1 MVTIKKL
8 FLTTLLSIVFIISG
22 IKNAHSQAAEIIG
35 GNMLNGAVTGTILGA
50 ATMGLQDKTDFAPL
64 RIGLGAGII
73 GGAAIAVYDI
83 GTLPKGQ
90 QMYISG
96 LFNDGTNS
104 SILILLD
111 TVYGAAVGAALGS
124 AFMLIANDPLVDGLQ
139 YGSSLGAWSGF
150 AVGLFDSF
158 IFAERNRDFISKMP
172 EGPGLLN
179 FSSKSVSLALVEP
192 SLHTEVDF
200 GSDHLGLKISP
211 AVQLFSLRTSF
222 N

>member
-1 MVTIKKL
+1 MISLNKIL
-8 FLTTLLSIVFIISG
+8 LATLLFVTLVLANHTNSHAQS
-22 IKNAHSQAAEIIG
+22 AEVIG

-50 ATMGLQDKTDFAPL
+50 ATMGLQDNTNFAPL

-73 GGAAIAVYDI
+73 AGTGIAIYDI

-124 AFMLIANDPLVDGLQ
+124 AFMLVTNEPLVDGLQ

-158 IFAERNRDFISKMP
+158 FFAERNRDFISSSWTDT
-172 EGPGLLN
+172 GL
-179 FSSKSVSLALVEP
+179 FSYQNKRISLSLIEP
-192 SLHTEVDF
+192 SLHNELRFD
-200 GSDHLGLKISP
+200 GGKLGLTTSP
-211 AVQLFSLRTSF
+211 AIQVISFRTSF
-222 N
+222 

>member
-1 MVTIKKL
+1 MISFNKIL
-8 FLTTLLSIVFIISG
+8 LATLLSLFLILANDTQTHAQS
-22 IKNAHSQAAEIIG
+22 AEVIG

-50 ATMGLQDKTDFAPL
+50 ATMGLQDNTDFAPL

-73 GGAAIAVYDI
+73 AGTGIAIYDI

-124 AFMLIANDPLVDGLQ
+124 AFMLVTNEPLVEGLQ

-158 IFAERNRDFISKMP
+158 FFAERNRDFISSKWTDN
-172 EGPGLLN
+172 GL
-179 FSSKSVSLALVEP
+179 FSYQNKRISLSLIEP
-192 SLHTEVDF
+192 TLHNEVQFHD
-200 GSDHLGLKISP
+200 GKLGLNTSP
-211 AVQLFSLRTSF
+211 AIQVISFRTSF
-222 N
+222 